1 MVLDS
6 LTSLQ
11 ECLTPSF
18 REKKARRASKS
29 HGVWRLPQSYPA
41 DEGLHQIWDCKLP
54 DHFKYFKTISSY
66 FCYCL
71 PTLYIVISS
80 HLAFVELNP
89 SKHPALGTHFAFCN
103 APIPPQTYMS
113 RNKELR
119 HDILMFLSGDSLL
132 PREGREPKS
141 RGRRKASEKEWL
153 RSSCGNSYSVYVP
166 PSSRINPAGLPTQ
179 SRRSLFI
186 CMSCL

>member
-1 MVLDS
+1 MVLDF

-18 REKKARRASKS
+18 REKKARRASKYQ
-29 HGVWRLPQSYPA
+29 GVWRLPQSYPA

-54 DHFKYFKTISSY
+54 DHFKYFKTISAY

-153 RSSCGNSYSVYVP
+153 RSSCGNSYSAYVP

-179 SRRSLFI
+179 SRRRLFI